1 MKPVPK
7 VRTVRLVCAALL
19 IFMTTSLND
28 AAAFRIMPLGDSITG
43 GVSSAECY
51 RLYLDRL
58 LTAAYYSFDFVGTLT
73 GHRWDYLPADSVF
86 DVDHEGH
93 WGMDA
98 HIMRANAGGYARAK
112 MPDMVLL
119 HIGTNDILHEKDT
132 AQSIDAMLGRTAN
145 EIGGIIDTLRK
156 VNPNIVIFVAKLI
169 LDASRTDTPMIAKL
183 NTLIPPMVAA
193 RNTAQS
199 PLIVVDQWSGLSMG
213 DLVDNWH
220 PNQNGAKKMANK
232 WYAALAPVLNQSGA
246 VCRPKAPRTAA
257 AHASRILLLGARSRL
272 GWTACTYDIAGKKTL
287 FAPAAAA
294 NSGMPA
300 LFPAIAAGEN

>member
-1 MKPVPK
+1 MKAVLK
-7 VRTVRLVCAALL
+7 VRAAQLGCAALL
-19 IFMTTSLND
+19 IFLTTGFNH
-28 AAAFRIMPLGDSITG
+28 AAAVKIMPLGDSITA
-43 GVSSAECY
+43 GVSSRECY

-58 LTAAYYSFDFVGTLT
+58 LTAGNYSFDFVGSLT
-73 GHRWDYLPADSVF
+73 THNFTNIPADSVF

-98 HIMRANAGGYARAK
+98 HTMRANVGGYARAK
-112 MPDMVLL
+112 MPDMALL

-132 AQSIDAMLGRTAN
+132 AQSVDGMLNRTAN

-156 VNPNIVIFVAKLI
+156 VNPNVVIFVAKLI

-199 PLIVVDQWSGLSMG
+199 PLIVVDQWTGLSMG

-220 PNQNGAKKMANK
+220 PSQNGAKKMANT
-232 WYAALAPVLNQSGA
+232 WYAALAPVLNQAGA
-246 VCRPKAPRTAA
+246 VRRPIAPRTAA
-257 AHASRILLLGARSRL
+257 AHASRVLLIGVRPGA
-272 GWTACTYDIAGKKTL
+272 GWGAAAYDVAGKKAPY
-287 FAPAAAA
+287 APAAAT
-294 NSGMPA
+294 NSGIPA
-300 LFPAIAAGEN
+300 LFPAIVPGEN